1 MTPSLCLFRWLSA
14 AYLTAAVVTTP
25 TTTLTRSYSQVAVR
39 PSVRSSGEPPGIDR
53 PTACHPSGRPD
64 GTGPDPHV
72 CCYAIHQTDGRA
84 LAASRPATVSIRR
97 RCVVVVIRSTIM
109 SRRSAAGPLVRPQP
123 TGFPWRN
130 IVPDGSAYI
139 RPVSIN
145 LSSQAELHR
154 QTDAEAQRRRL
165 AINHCPRCSLS
176 CQDVVQSSQPT
187 PCHSHGLHHSA
198 ISSYRA
204 LSSASRAYGTTKDSE
219 WFLDPVCTAIEA
231 KLRIKLN
238 SLRRSWY
245 QSCRRP
251 VVARRRTWR
260 PAERHGWD
268 MSVEFPP
275 YWGGV
280 PRRHSVML
288 VLGLGLDHHCF
299 HIIWTVSVSRLIWKT
314 AGG

>member
-1 MTPSLCLFRWLSA
+1 MDYGRR
-14 AYLTAAVVTTP
+14 YG
-25 TTTLTRSYSQVAVR
+25 VA
-39 PSVRSSGEPPGIDR
+39 GEPPGIDR

-165 AINHCPRCSLS
+165 AINHCPRCSLLVIMPR
-176 CQDVVQSSQPT
+176 CGPIQSTHSLPQPR
-187 PCHSHGLHHSA
+187 
-198 ISSYRA
+198 SS
-204 LSSASRAYGTTKDSE
+204 
-219 WFLDPVCTAIEA
+219 
-231 KLRIKLN
+231 
-238 SLRRSWY
+238 SLRHLII
-245 QSCRRP
+245 QSP
-251 VVARRRTWR
+251 VVR
-260 PAERHGWD
+260 
-268 MSVEFPP
+268 V
-275 YWGGV
+275 
-280 PRRHSVML
+280 
-288 VLGLGLDHHCF
+288 
-299 HIIWTVSVSRLIWKT
+299 VSVRNN
-314 AGG
+314 